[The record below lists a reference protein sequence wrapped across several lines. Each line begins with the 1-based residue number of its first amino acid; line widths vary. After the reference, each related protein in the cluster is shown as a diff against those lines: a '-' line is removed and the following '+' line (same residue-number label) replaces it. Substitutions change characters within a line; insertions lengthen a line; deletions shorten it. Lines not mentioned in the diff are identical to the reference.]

1 MEYAL
6 RMENIHKRFPGVH
19 ALDSVTFEVEAGTV
33 HALVG
38 ENGAGKSTL
47 MKLLAGS
54 LAKDEGT
61 IEVYGEQAEFTGP
74 AHAQRLGISMIH
86 QELTVIPYRTVGE
99 NVLLGREPR
108 RLGGLFIDYREL
120 FRRTAELLGRIKL
133 DISPSEVVS
142 NLSVAQQQ
150 MVEVAKALAVNTRI
164 IIMDEPTSSLTERET
179 EVLFEVIA
187 ELKRQGI
194 TVIYISHRL
203 TEVFRVSD
211 YITVLRDGEAV
222 HSCASSDITQ
232 AQVVEHMVGR
242 QVGEMFPAHAA
253 PRETQLLEVSGLTG
267 GDFEDVSFTLNE
279 GEILGFAGL
288 VGAGR
293 SETMRAIM
301 GLDRVTGGSVT
312 LRGETLELGS
322 VRAMMH
328 HGFAYL
334 PEDRKSQALLLDMA
348 VSDNIAISVLER
360 LFRSGIIAQ
369 NRLERLSADYRDK
382 LRIRTPSLSQLIR
395 NLSGGNQQKVLI
407 ARCLALEPSVLILD
421 EPTRGVDVG
430 AKAEIHELIG
440 TLAER
445 GVGIIM
451 ISSELPEI
459 VGISDRVVVM
469 REGRVAA
476 QLDKPDIQQSTIM
489 RYAAGGAQ

>member
-19 ALDSVTFEVEAGTV
+19 ALDSVSFEVEAGTV

-54 LAKDEGT
+54 LPKDEGA
-61 IEVYGEQAEFTGP
+61 IEVYGEQVEFTGP
-74 AHAQRLGISMIH
+74 AHAQQLGINMIH
-86 QELTVIPYRTVGE
+86 QELTVIPYRTVAE

-108 RLGGLFIDYREL
+108 WLGGLFIDYREL
-120 FRRTAELLGRIKL
+120 SRRTAELLERIKL
-133 DISPSEVVS
+133 DIPPEEVVS

-150 MVEVAKALAVNTRI
+150 MVEVAKALAGNTRI
-164 IIMDEPTSSLTERET
+164 LIMDEPTSSLTDRET

-194 TVIYISHRL
+194 SVIYISHRL
-203 TEVFRVSD
+203 AEVFRVCDS
-211 YITVLRDGEAV
+211 ITVLRDGKTV
-222 HSCASSDITQ
+222 HSCTVGEISQSEI
-232 AQVVEHMVGR
+232 VEYMVGR
-242 QVGEMFPAHAA
+242 QLGEMFPAHAA
-253 PRETQLLEVSGLTG
+253 PQETQLLDVSGLCG
-267 GDFEDVSFTLNE
+267 RDFENVSFTLNA
-279 GEILGFAGL
+279 GEILGFSGL

-293 SETMRAIM
+293 SETMRGLM
-301 GLDRVTGGSVT
+301 GLDPVTSGSVT
-312 LRGETLELGS
+312 LKGETLELGS
-322 VRAMMH
+322 PRAMMR

-334 PEDRKSQALLLDMA
+334 PEDRKSQALLLEMA

-360 LFRSGIIAQ
+360 LFRGGLIAQ
-369 NRLERLSADYRDK
+369 KKVNALSAEYRDK

-459 VGISDRVVVM
+459 VGISDRVIVM

-476 QLDKPDIQQSTIM
+476 QLEPGDIQQSTIM
-489 RYAAGGAQ
+489 RYAAGGTQ